1 MVSDSKS
8 VNDNGKKNTKVTPPC
23 KNPGCCNPI
32 RIPVSQ
38 VNSISGQ
45 RLLPKIYVA
54 ILLPKRVENLPEV
67 PHVGRPLILNPI
79 KMLVASNT
87 PRSSLS
93 IPIEAAFD
101 ENTSSF
107 KDKGCW
113 LVVSYVR
120 QISLVRKALLSTRRT
135 WWPVWPYLLR
145 DSLGCRLLWYPI
157 WFSYKIPVRFVIAH
171 MMSPKLL

>member
-1 MVSDSKS
+1 MKKIF
-8 VNDNGKKNTKVTPPC
+8 NGDRLEICQRQRKKNTKVTPPC

-38 VNSISGQ
+38 VNSISSQ

-93 IPIEAAFD
+93 ILIEAAFD

-107 KDKGCW
+107 KDKGC
-113 LVVSYVR
+113 
-120 QISLVRKALLSTRRT
+120 
-135 WWPVWPYLLR
+135 
-145 DSLGCRLLWYPI
+145 
-157 WFSYKIPVRFVIAH
+157 
-171 MMSPKLL
+171 